1 MILICICGNLHF
13 HKSVAAFIE
22 GDVFRIVVP
31 LDDSYLDEGS
41 TLNLQDDIQTDDLN
55 KPLDIKI
62 MDVMQKN
69 PTITQ
74 KEIAGLLQVNTNT
87 LKYRILRLRKAGKIE
102 RVGSPQKGQW
112 IVK

>member
-1 MILICICGNLHF
+1 
-13 HKSVAAFIE
+13 
-22 GDVFRIVVP
+22 
-31 LDDSYLDEGS
+31 
-41 TLNLQDDIQTDDLN
+41 
-55 KPLDIKI
+55 
-62 MDVMQKN
+62 MQKN

>member
-1 MILICICGNLHF
+1 MPC
-13 HKSVAAFIE
+13 K
-22 GDVFRIVVP
+22 
-31 LDDSYLDEGS
+31 
-41 TLNLQDDIQTDDLN
+41 
-55 KPLDIKI
+55 
-62 MDVMQKN
+62 KN

-102 RVGSPQKGQW
+102 REGSPQKGQW